1 MNESVGFS
9 TTPPFSLSLLGLS
22 EIKEREGNV
31 YLQQT
36 HFMGVGGWGGGGGG
50 SKRHNEADENIC

>member
-1 MNESVGFS
+1 MNESVGFN

-22 EIKEREGNV
+22 EKKEKEGNV

-36 HFMGVGGWGGGGGG
+36 HFMEVGGGGGG